1 MIVFQDVFEHLSCSL
16 APSIH
21 GHEYI
26 KKAILC
32 LLLGGN
38 ETNLENGTRIRG
50 DINILLIGQSYSQP
64 LLLMGWSYLQDFCGL
79 ALWLCP
85 DSSLQVYTCTLHI
98 MGLTMVGTPSS

>member
-1 MIVFQDVFEHLSCSL
+1 MILFPQDVFEHLSRSL
-16 APSIH
+16 APSIY

-50 DINILLIGQSYSQP
+50 DINILLIGQ
-64 LLLMGWSYLQDFCGL
+64 L
-79 ALWLCP
+79 
-85 DSSLQVYTCTLHI
+85 
-98 MGLTMVGTPSS
+98 

>member
-1 MIVFQDVFEHLSCSL
+1 MAKDLGDLCGFTLMVSISVLCLVLQACRHVDCGVFVYVQDVFEHLSRSL

-50 DINILLIGQSYSQP
+50 DINILLIG
-64 LLLMGWSYLQDFCGL
+64 
-79 ALWLCP
+79 
-85 DSSLQVYTCTLHI
+85 
-98 MGLTMVGTPSS
+98 